1 MSFKKLK
8 KFETNKVVYKI
19 IRMLAS
25 HPKLKK
31 AIKSL

>member
-8 KFETNKVVYKI
+8 KLTTNKIVYKI
-19 IRMLAS
+19 IRMLAN

-31 AIKSL
+31 VIKSL

>member
-8 KFETNKVVYKI
+8 KLTTNKTVYKI

-25 HPKLKK
+25 HPKIKK
-31 AIKSL
+31 VIKSL

>member
-8 KFETNKVVYKI
+8 TLTTNKTIYKI